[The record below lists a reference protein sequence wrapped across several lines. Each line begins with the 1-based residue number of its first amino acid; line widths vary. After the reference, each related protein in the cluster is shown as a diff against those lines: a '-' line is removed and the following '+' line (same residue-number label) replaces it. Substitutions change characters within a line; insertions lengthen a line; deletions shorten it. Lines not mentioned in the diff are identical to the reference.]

1 MADTSRGSLE
11 PYIKDEINYY
21 PHQLEGIRTLARM
34 RSFLLAD
41 DMGLG
46 KTLQTLTVFGIDV
59 FMGKS
64 KSAIV
69 ICPATLKGNWM
80 AEIDQFTRFYALE
93 LGRTY
98 RKDGVTPR
106 AATPMERRE
115 QLAKFAEVEGPKI
128 LVVNYEQVKAHL
140 EELDAMRFDVSIIDE
155 AHNIKNP
162 RSAKT
167 KAVQKLWTPRSFLLT
182 GSPLL
187 NRVDELWSL
196 LYRIDPASFPNYY
209 TFRSRYCIMGGYKGK
224 EIVGVQN
231 EQELAVRLQS
241 VMIRRLKSEVLNLKE
256 PQIIRRLVDLHV
268 NQRKFYN
275 QALEELIIEK
285 PDELEPLEVENAMV
299 RFMRLKQICATTAT
313 LFGPEHDDSG
323 KLDLAIEDAVEILEN
338 GNKIIVFTQFRAVV
352 SSYSS
357 RITAVMGEG
366 FPVFQLHG
374 DVDSSMRQSVV
385 NKWAAT
391 KGPAVIVCMLQV
403 AGVGLNM
410 TAARHIQFI
419 DKLFVPKL
427 NQQAIDRAH
436 RIGQDE
442 SQSVQVF
449 EYIAR
454 DTIESRIE
462 QILKSKT
469 ALFDTVVED
478 SDWKR
483 SLIAAVM
490 EDAKR

>member
-1 MADTSRGSLE
+1 MEPAPRKSLE
-11 PYIKDEINYY
+11 PFIKDEIEYY
-21 PHQLEGIRTLARM
+21 THQVDGIRTLARM

-80 AEIDQFTRFYALE
+80 EEIDKFTRFKAME

-106 AATPMERRE
+106 AATPMERRAQLE
-115 QLAKFAEVEGPKI
+115 QFSQWDGPKI

-140 EELDAMRFDVSIIDE
+140 AELEDLKFDVAIIDE
-155 AHNIKNP
+155 AHKIKNP
-162 RSAKT
+162 RSQTT

-187 NRVDELWSL
+187 NKVDELWSL
-196 LYRIDPASFPNYY
+196 LYRIDPASYPSYW
-209 TFRSRYCIMGGYKGK
+209 TFRQRYCVMGGYQGK
-224 EIVGVQN
+224 QIVGVQN
-231 EQELAVRLQS
+231 EQELMMRLQS
-241 VMIRRLKSEVLNLKE
+241 VMLRRLKSEVLNLKE
-256 PQIIRRLVDLHV
+256 PQYIRRTVDLHP
-268 NQRKFYN
+268 NQRRHYN
-275 QALEELIIEK
+275 QALEELVIEK
-285 PDELEPLEVENAMV
+285 PGEMEPLEVENAMT
-299 RFMRLKQICATTAT
+299 RFLRLKQLCATTAT
-313 LFGPEHDDSG
+313 IFGPEHDDSG
-323 KLDLAIEDAVEILEN
+323 KLDLAIEDASEILEN
-338 GNKIIVFTQFRAVV
+338 GNKLIVFTQFRAVQDAYAARLRV
-352 SSYSS
+352 AEPDVQVFMLNGDVPTHM
-357 RITAVMGEG
+357 RQEIVNRWTAV
-366 FPVFQLHG
+366 
-374 DVDSSMRQSVV
+374 S
-385 NKWAAT
+385 
-391 KGPAVIVCMLQV
+391 GPAVIVCMLQV

-410 TAARHIQFI
+410 VAARHMQFI

-427 NQQAIDRAH
+427 NQQAVDRAH

-442 SQSVQVF
+442 TQSVQVF

-462 QILKSKT
+462 QILNSKKE
-469 ALFDTVVED
+469 LFNTVVEMT
-478 SDWKR
+478 DWKR
-483 SLIAAVM
+483 KLIEAVM
-490 EDAKR
+490 EDSRK